1 MLRSQVF
8 HYPVINSMSQPLYFE
23 VAIPTPLRRRFDYLP
38 PADIAPHAAKDWQP
52 GTLLHLPFGQQ
63 TLVGVLLAVKN
74 HTQASADQL
83 KPVLGRVEE
92 QPAFTAELL
101 ELCLWAADYYHSPV
115 GEALHT
121 ALPALLRQGE
131 VAVLS
136 GEQGYRLTQE
146 GKGLPQGALK
156 RAAKQA
162 RLLEL
167 LQEREWISRSELE
180 ALGLNPTHARALLQK
195 GLIEEHQLRLSES
208 ASSGPL
214 LREAPLPP
222 SEEQA
227 EALASIHLDRFEVSL
242 LDGATGSGK
251 TEIYLQTIAKV
262 LESGR
267 QALVLVPEIG
277 LTPQTLARFQRRFAL
292 PVVALHSGLN
302 DRERLQAWIKAR
314 EGEARI
320 IIGTRS
326 AIFTPLKNPGI
337 IILDEEHDASFKQ
350 QDGFRYSAR
359 DLAVVRASRLNIPL
373 ILGSATPS
381 LESLHNARTKRYQL
395 LRLRRRAGNARPPSV
410 QLVDLRRLALHD
422 GFAPETLAAMATEI
436 SAGNQVLVFINRR
449 GFAPTLECLDCGWL
463 AQCNHCDA
471 RMTVH
476 QQPRHLHCHHCDHQ
490 RPLPRRC
497 PECHSSRLEPLGQ
510 GTERS
515 ETALRQAFPAT
526 PIIRVDR
533 DSTRAKD
540 SMDRLLQP
548 VHQGQA
554 CILVGTQMLAKGHHF
569 ADVTLVVILDADAG
583 LFSADFRGP
592 ERMGQ
597 LLLQVAGRAGRAEKP
612 GRVILQSHHVDHPL
626 VQTLMMQGYHPL
638 AELLLNERHASQ
650 LPPFRYLALLR
661 AESKRPELALEFLR
675 LARQLAQQLCPS
687 SPSLHYLGPLPAAM
701 ERRGDRFRYLLQFN
715 AAQRRPLQQLL
726 SQLAQQLERQA
737 LARRVRWSI
746 DVDPQEMN

>member
-1 MLRSQVF
+1 MPQ
-8 HYPVINSMSQPLYFE
+8 PVYLE

-38 PADIAPHAAKDWQP
+38 PAEVAPDEVKDWLP

-63 TLVGVLLAVKN
+63 SLVGVLLAIKQQS
-74 HTQASADQL
+74 QATAEQL
-83 KPVLGRVEE
+83 KPVLGRVEPR
-92 QPAFTAELL
+92 PAFTAELL
-101 ELCLWAADYYHSPV
+101 DLCLWAADYYQSPV

-131 VAVLS
+131 AAVLTGES
-136 GEQGYRLTQE
+136 GYQLSLA
-146 GKGLPQGALK
+146 GKGLPTGALK

-162 RLLEL
+162 QMLALLQEKSWISRAELEL
-167 LQEREWISRSELE
+167 L
-180 ALGLNPTHARALLQK
+180 GLNRSHARALLEK
-195 GLIEEHQLRLSES
+195 GLIEEQQL
-208 ASSGPL
+208 
-214 LREAPLPP
+214 AP
-222 SEEQA
+222 
-227 EALASIHLDRFEVSL
+227 ALASQQPDTILREHPLTLGDEQASALASVNFDRFEVSL

-251 TEIYLQTIAKV
+251 TEVYLQAIAKV
-262 LESGR
+262 LEAGR

-292 PVVALHSGLN
+292 PIVAIHSGLN
-302 DRERLQAWIKAR
+302 DKERLHAWIKAK

-326 AIFTPLKNPGI
+326 AIFTPLKQPGI
-337 IILDEEHDASFKQ
+337 IILDEEHDSSFKQ

-359 DLAVVRASRLNIPL
+359 DLAVVRANRLGIPL
-373 ILGSATPS
+373 ILGTATPS
-381 LESLHNARTKRYQL
+381 LESLHNAHAGRYQL
-395 LRLRRRAGNARPPSV
+395 LRLRQRAGNAQPPSI
-410 QLVDLRRLALHD
+410 QLVDLRGLVLHE
-422 GFAPETLAAMATEI
+422 GFAPESLAAMATEI

-449 GFAPTLECLDCGWL
+449 GFAPTLECQDCGWL
-463 AQCNHCDA
+463 AQCSHCDA

-476 QQPRHLHCHHCDHQ
+476 QRPRHLHCHHCDHQ

-497 PECHSSRLEPLGQ
+497 PQCHSSRLEPLGQ

-515 ETALRQAFPAT
+515 EIALQQAFPST

-533 DSTRAKD
+533 DSTRSRDGMEK
-540 SMDRLLQP
+540 LLQP
-548 VHQGQA
+548 VHQGQP

-597 LLLQVAGRAGRAEKP
+597 LLLQVAGRAGRAEKS

-626 VQTLMMQGYHPL
+626 VQTLMLSGYHAL
-638 AELLLNERHASQ
+638 ADLLLTERHANQ
-650 LPPFRYLALLR
+650 LPPFRYLALIR
-661 AESKRPELALEFLR
+661 AESKRPELAQEFLR
-675 LARQLAQQLCPS
+675 TARQLAIQLLPA
-687 SPSLHYLGPLPAAM
+687 SPELHYLGPLPAAM
-701 ERRGDRFRYLLQFN
+701 EKRGDRFRYLLQIN
-715 AAQRRPLQQLL
+715 AAQRKPLQNLLAQLG
-726 SQLAQQLERQA
+726 QQLERLA